1 LSGQLHDD
9 RLARPVKEG
18 ASEMNTSKPILI
30 IGAGPVGLV
39 AANLLV
45 DEGIPVTLV
54 EASPDLPR
62 DLRAST
68 FHPPTLD
75 MLERFGVT
83 DAMVAQGLICPTWQ
97 FRDRTE
103 GAVAT
108 FELAR
113 IADETNHPYR
123 LQCEQWRLGEM
134 LHARLKEKDL
144 ATIRFGTRAVAAR
157 QGADGVE
164 VDVVDADGNSETI
177 GGAFVVGSDGIGSV
191 VRKAMGAAFEGQTIP
206 EIFLTV
212 STTFDF
218 REAMPD
224 VSNISYISDPEEWFV
239 LIRTASVWRALFPV
253 DSSLSDE
260 DVISSGRIERLL
272 QGAHARAEPYE
283 IRHRTA
289 YRVHE
294 RVASHYVE
302 GRMLIAGDAAH
313 VNNPL
318 GGMGLNGGIHD
329 AFNLAATLTEVIRGA
344 DLATLK
350 RYERQRRKVALD
362 VVQQTTL
369 RNRAMLNTREPA
381 ARAAYYAD
389 LRRTVADAEAHKTYL
404 MRTSMI
410 QSLRDVAAMA

>member
-1 LSGQLHDD
+1 MMTGLHGLS
-9 RLARPVKEG
+9 RKAPAKMSVSNRV
-18 ASEMNTSKPILI
+18 LI

-45 DEGIPVTLV
+45 DEGIAVTLV
-54 EASPDLPR
+54 EASADLPR

-75 MLERFGVT
+75 MLKRFGVVES
-83 DAMVAQGLICPTWQ
+83 MIEQGLICPTWQ
-97 FRDRTE
+97 FRDRSE
-103 GAVAT
+103 GAIAT
-108 FELAR
+108 FEMSRLS
-113 IADETNHPYR
+113 DETEHPFR

-134 LHARLKEKDL
+134 LHARLASNPL
-144 ATIRFGTRAVAAR
+144 ATICFGTRAVAAR
-157 QGADGVE
+157 QTADRAE
-164 VDVVDADGNSETI
+164 VDIIAQDGAAETLS
-177 GGAFVVGSDGIGSV
+177 GAFVVGSDGIGSV
-191 VRKAMGAAFEGQTIP
+191 VRKSMGAEFEGQTIP
-206 EIFLTV
+206 EIFLTI

-218 REAMPD
+218 RSAMPD
-224 VSNISYISDPEEWFV
+224 VSNISYISDPDEWFV

-253 DSSLSDE
+253 DSSLSDD
-260 DVISSGRIERLL
+260 DVTAPERIERLL
-272 QGAHARAEPYE
+272 QGAVRRPDAYE
-283 IRHRTA
+283 VRHRTA

-294 RVASHYVE
+294 RVASRYVA

-329 AFNLAATLTEVIRGA
+329 AFNVAEKLTQVMRGA
-344 DLATLK
+344 DLSTLHA
-350 RYERQRRKVALD
+350 YERQRRKVALD

-389 LRRTVADAEAHKTYL
+389 LRKTAADPDAHKAYL

-410 QSLRDVAAMA
+410 QSLRDASAMA